1 MSQKTARPLSPF
13 NLALVLLWLVDL
25 AVIVAGYV
33 ILTAS
38 NASQANFYTSQSADY
53 NTYFAAQSGSGLG
66 ATLIGA
72 GVLGVIVTL
81 AAHVVT
87 RAIKRAAGPV
97 AVTDEPD
104 FDFDED
110 TDLET
115 TDVKAGDRHDAD
127 PDTRSIDK
135 SESATVAT
143 PPQTLTE
150 PQSAEPTTSA
160 DAPPR
165 VSFGD
170 EPATDGKPAGP
181 R

>member
-72 GVLGVIVTL
+72 GVLGVIIAL
-81 AAHVVT
+81 ATHVVA
-87 RAIKRAAGPV
+87 RAIKRAGAPVPV
-97 AVTDEPD
+97 ATDEPD
-104 FDFDED
+104 FDYDYD
-110 TDLET
+110 TDLEKT
-115 TDVKAGDRHDAD
+115 AVEASDLHDAGH
-127 PDTRSIDK
+127 DTRSIDK
-135 SESATVAT
+135 SETVTVAT
-143 PPQTLTE
+143 PPK
-150 PQSAEPTTSA
+150 TST
-160 DAPPR
+160 DAAPR
-165 VSFGD
+165 VTFGD
-170 EPATDGKPAGP
+170 EQATDTKPASP